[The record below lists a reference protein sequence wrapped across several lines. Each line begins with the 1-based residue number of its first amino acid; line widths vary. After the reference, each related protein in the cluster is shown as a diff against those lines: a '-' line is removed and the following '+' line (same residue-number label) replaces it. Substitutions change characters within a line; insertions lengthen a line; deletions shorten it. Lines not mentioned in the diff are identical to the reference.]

1 MNKIDSLAIR
11 AKNDEKALESL
22 CNRLKGRIFYN
33 NRKIPNTIRLLY
45 DQDGDMKTFIW
56 LLVKKFDA
64 NIGTFINFYENSF
77 TCFLKSEYRRYKK
90 HNEKGKR
97 IFVENT
103 KLYREEYYSMEACIA
118 NREAFYLA
126 CDAIL
131 KELPPLAAKIFKERL
146 YPTRKTIRIS
156 IEDSFNK
163 GGSDSPVRLK
173 WTHIGKSLGV
183 SYNKILF
190 IVNQEIMPVANEIF
204 RNYGF
209 RAPYEYRDG
218 ISEKYCIKG

>member
-1 MNKIDSLAIR
+1 MNKIDFLAIK
-11 AKNDEKALESL
+11 AKNDEKSL
-22 CNRLKGRIFYN
+22 NKLFSRLKTKIYYS
-33 NRKIPNTIRLLY
+33 NRKVPNKIRLLY

-64 NIGTFINFYENSF
+64 NIGTFMNFFENSF
-77 TCFLKSEYRRYKK
+77 NCLLKSEYRRYKK
-90 HNEKGKR
+90 YNEKDKR
-97 IFVENT
+97 IFIENT
-103 KLYREEYYSMEACIA
+103 KLYREEYHNMETCVA

-131 KELPPLAAKIFKERL
+131 NKLTPMAAKIFKERL
-146 YPTRKTIRIS
+146 YPTRKTIQIS
-156 IEDSFNK
+156 IDDSFNR

-173 WTHIGKSLGV
+173 WTHIGKSLKIP
-183 SYNKILF
+183 YNKTI
-190 IVNQEIMPVANEIF
+190 IAVNQEILPVANEIF

-218 ISEKYCIKG
+218 ILEKYVK